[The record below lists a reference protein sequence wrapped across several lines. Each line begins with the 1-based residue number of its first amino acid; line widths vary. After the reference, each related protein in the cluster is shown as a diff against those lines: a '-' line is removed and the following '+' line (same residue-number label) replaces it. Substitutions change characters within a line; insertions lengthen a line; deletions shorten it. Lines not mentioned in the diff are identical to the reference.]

1 MQCFALS
8 ALSAK
13 AGCHAGGGTNPL
25 HDSLRDEEIRRCL
38 QVGAIQS
45 VQVDIENEVKDQ
57 RETRKNEERKLR
69 HWHKETA
76 KKREQIAAAFADGA
90 CQPRLRISAACA
102 LRNRACMDVCTHSAI
117 GRHSD
122 RS

>member
-1 MQCFALS
+1 MQRADRCKPTIRA
-8 ALSAK
+8 
-13 AGCHAGGGTNPL
+13 
-25 HDSLRDEEIRRCL
+25 DQRRDTYLLAR

-76 KKREQIAAAFADGA
+76 KKREQIAAAFAEGA
-90 CQPRLRISAACA
+90 RQTRSKEVHCSPTEERL
-102 LRNRACMDVCTHSAI
+102 VT
-117 GRHSD
+117 GRVH
-122 RS
+122 